1 MEKEKKKKLKKGE
14 YGYLKSKKKGAIV
27 HTLLMFGIGVAIFVI
42 GLLLNK
48 MEPTNIFTVVAFL
61 MVLPAAKAFVSFV
74 VLFPYASISQ
84 EQKNSLAQY
93 AREQDIVLYDVVFTS
108 AEKIMHLDCIYI
120 TKHQVI
126 GYTSR
131 EKDNLKIIEEYL
143 KKELNIRCLDF
154 KVYLAKEE
162 KQIKDRMRLRGEEA
176 QTNNSKAVEEV
187 VEMIQLFTI

>member
-1 MEKEKKKKLKKGE
+1 MEKEKKQKLKKGE
-14 YGYLKSKKKGAIV
+14 YGYLKSKKKSAIT
-27 HTLLMFGIGVAIFVI
+27 HTLLMAGIGIAIFMI

-48 MEPTNIFTVVAFL
+48 MEVANIFTVLAFL
-61 MVLPAAKAFVSFV
+61 MVLPAAKAFVSFII
-74 VLFPYASISQ
+74 LIPYASISQ
-84 EQKNSLAQY
+84 EQKDSLAQY
-93 AREQDIVLYDVVFTS
+93 AKEQDVVLYDVVFTS

-120 TKHQVI
+120 TQHQVI

-131 EKDNLKIIEEYL
+131 KKDNLKVIEEYL

-154 KVYLAKEE
+154 KVYLVKEE
-162 KQIKDRMRLRGEEA
+162 KQIKDRMRLRVEEA